1 MQDYIA
7 EGDVARQFQ
16 VSSSIFNQEP
26 EPLLKCFQIEA
37 AAEDARQMQKDHAE
51 ALAHMTVR
59 SVHYLELCVAC
70 CASCLSGVIL
80 EVAHAIIMLILAPS
94 ACF

>member
-1 MQDYIA
+1 VQDYIA

-16 VSSSIFNQEP
+16 VSSTIFNQEP
-26 EPLLKCFQIEA
+26 ESLLKCCQIES

-59 SVHYLELCVAC
+59 SVHYPELYVAC
-70 CASCLSGVIL
+70 CACCLCGVIL
-80 EVAHAIIMLILAPS
+80 EAADAITMLIVALS